1 MWDTPFDESML
12 TAQPGV
18 AIYCPPDDSLAEE
31 LFGIFKQNGLGENW
45 TAGVCGN
52 RVYCASKNRLQYGD
66 KHAVEATSPYCN
78 YIKCTFYGI
87 EGSDFDVASDDEL
100 KALFGIGGG

>member
-18 AIYCPPDDSLAEE
+18 AIYCPEKHHADE
-31 LFGIFKQNGLGENW
+31 LFEILRQNGIGKRWSGSIQGEK
-45 TAGVCGN
+45 
-52 RVYCASKNRLQYGD
+52 VYCVSGCSLKYGN
-66 KHAVEATSPYCN
+66 KSSVESTYPYSD

-87 EGSDFDVASDDEL
+87 ESPDFDVASDDEL
-100 KALFGIGGG
+100 QALLGIGGV